1 MQKSWWFAATRT
13 QPPSHNFNSW
23 LGLTPIGEAIDVIL
37 YYHPG
42 PATTITLIPGLHR
55 NPGQPGDPMTPDNRS
70 RIELIAAHYGRRVNA
85 RGVLAMPCV
94 VHQGTNP
101 KLELRPGDDDRIR
114 ATCYSQGCSYAEIAR
129 VIEEQTGVRFNPS
142 NPSHS
147 PFSPPQNDR
156 SRSIP
161 VSTGPRRPTAS
172 GQARSDRSGPK
183 SDDGS
188 SETPWFRRCWDSG
201 SAIPVSHEHPARIWM
216 GHRNLWRPN
225 LPVPSLLRW
234 LPAGM
239 ATTSQHPGAGSIVVM
254 AAPPGAWT
262 EAWPELPSA
271 QGAQAIAIA
280 RDGQPTLDRP
290 ASRGGLG
297 KRTLQ
302 GSASGS
308 IVVLGCPV
316 LTDTL
321 EPVRVAEG
329 LADALALA
337 SRYPGPVVATLGKG
351 VMTQAALAGWLAAA
365 PAGVV
370 VHADDDEAREG
381 RPPAGVP
388 AARALC
394 RNIEA
399 HGGRA
404 EAVLP
409 VSGKDAA
416 DAATASPFW
425 ELPDGWT
432 DYAKTL
438 RETTAWPRWEIA
450 RKASTVLQEVNP

>member
-1 MQKSWWFAATRT
+1 
-13 QPPSHNFNSW
+13 
-23 LGLTPIGEAIDVIL
+23 
-37 YYHPG
+37 
-42 PATTITLIPGLHR
+42 
-55 NPGQPGDPMTPDNRS
+55 MTPDNRS

-94 VHQGTNP
+94 VHQGGNP
-101 KLELRPGDDDRIR
+101 KLELRPGADDRIR
-114 ATCYSQGCSYAEIAR
+114 ATCYSQGCSYADIAR
-129 VIEEQTGVRFNPS
+129 VIEEQTGVKFNPS
-142 NPSHS
+142 PSNLSHS
-147 PFSPPQNDR
+147 PLRPLQNR
-156 SRSIP
+156 TIAMG
-161 VSTGPRRPTAS
+161 TGPRHIPP
-172 GQARSDRSGPK
+172 GQARADSSEPRDAA
-183 SDDGS
+183 GS
-188 SETPWFRRCWDSG
+188 SEPPWFQRCWDS
-201 SAIPVSHEHPARIWM
+201 SSSIPSNPDHPARLWM
-216 GHRNLWRPN
+216 RQRNLWRPN

-234 LPAGM
+234 MPAGM
-239 ATTSQHPGAGSIVVM
+239 ATTRQHLGASSIVVL
-254 AAPPGAWT
+254 AALPRAWT
-262 EAWPELPSA
+262 TAWPELPSP
-271 QGAQAIAIA
+271 QGAQAIAIT

-302 GSASGS
+302 GSAGGT
-308 IVVLGCPV
+308 IVVLGYPV
-316 LTDTL
+316 LSEAL

-351 VMTQAALAGWLAAA
+351 IMTQTSLAEWLAIA

-370 VHADDDEAREG
+370 VHADADDARDG
-381 RPPAGVP
+381 KPPAGIP

-409 VSGKDAA
+409 ISGKDAA
-416 DAATASPFW
+416 DSAVANPFG

-432 DYAKTL
+432 DYARML
-438 RETTAWPRWEIA
+438 RETTDWPRWEIA
-450 RKASTVLQEVNP
+450 RQASTVLQEVNP